1 MTVHRYASRRLEL
14 QDKRERIYI
23 VYILLDNI
31 YYIIQLWDKR
41 QIIYIAYILLD
52 NILYIFNIVPETP

>member
-52 NILYIFNIVPETP
+52 NILYI